1 MPQLDIYLLTTFVW
15 SILIF
20 FSVLY
25 LINIVYVN
33 LNLFFVLNLRYLKYF
48 VDKLFMSFT
57 INNYNQLK
65 SGKVLNYFFNLNKN
79 RILSIKNKVI
89 KNDFINISVFTYNLY
104 KFFNVNHNKVNLFIK
119 LNIEL
124 NRVN

>member
-1 MPQLDIYLLTTFVW
+1 
-15 SILIF
+15 
-20 FSVLY
+20 
-25 LINIVYVN
+25 
-33 LNLFFVLNLRYLKYF
+33 
-48 VDKLFMSFT
+48 MSFT